1 MTEYHDMI
9 SISMLKLYGKSIC
22 ESFDVI
28 FQSCIKQEEFATE
41 WKKNKYL
48 SCPLKK
54 VASRL

>member
-41 WKKNKYL
+41 WKKKQIFVL
-48 SCPLKK
+48 PIEKSDK
-54 VASRL
+54 